1 MPLWPFGRKKRRL
14 SASTAATTTSTSPTA
29 ATTPAPTAA
38 SPPTTTTTRQPA
50 QQQQQQQTQARPADV
65 SDIPAQAI
73 ARPPNDSSTHI
84 ITPNVLERQG
94 SVQHDL
100 TALPEL
106 SELEQS
112 PHLRPANVIK
122 PVHPYTL
129 DRPSSA
135 RSRSQTLA
143 LPASHDKQ
151 APGRRLSN
159 KRKKDQTLR
168 EEEIRQMSAP
178 MQIPKRPAANSGH
191 DLLRRDSKKA
201 RRTLTK
207 RPADDSR
214 SSNVSLP
221 LPESIHSNRSHMSEQ
236 RAWEIGGMSILNPRP
251 TVRVSGTFTSPP
263 SP

>member
-135 RSRSQTLA
+135 RSRS
-143 LPASHDKQ
+143 
-151 APGRRLSN
+151 
-159 KRKKDQTLR
+159 
-168 EEEIRQMSAP
+168 
-178 MQIPKRPAANSGH
+178 
-191 DLLRRDSKKA
+191 
-201 RRTLTK
+201 
-207 RPADDSR
+207 
-214 SSNVSLP
+214 
-221 LPESIHSNRSHMSEQ
+221 
-236 RAWEIGGMSILNPRP
+236 
-251 TVRVSGTFTSPP
+251 
-263 SP
+263 